1 MRGPGP
7 PPPPPGEGP
16 PPPFGGHHPPPP
28 PPHGRPGSEFG
39 GGKEEPGSHRPPSS
53 GPGSDSSV
61 SWAERAERV
70 KEAFVH
76 AYHGYEEHAFP
87 KDELLPLSNGSVNK

>member
-1 MRGPGP
+1 MRGPGL

-28 PPHGRPGSEFG
+28 PHGRPGSEFG
-39 GGKEEPGSHRPPSS
+39 GGKEEPGAHRPPSS
-53 GPGSDSSV
+53 GPGSDSTV
-61 SWAERAERV
+61 NWTERAERV